1 MHLKSE
7 QFFFVLFGYATLELN
22 GEAFELGENQGFRV
36 TSSTLHLLSH
46 LGQADLYFIVIS
58 TPYRHGDRVEIRV

>member
-36 TSSTLHLLSH
+36 TSNTTHQLSH
-46 LGQADLYFIVIS
+46 LGQADLHFIVIS
-58 TPYRHGDRVEIRV
+58 TPYRHGDRVEIRA